1 MYRICSKRYMPSV
14 VLCPVLSCI
23 TTFIF
28 NIFVTSKS
36 MYIVMMIKKNKKN
49 LTYQRRL
56 KPSIDLYKRVYSAG
70 KGHGN

>member
-1 MYRICSKRYMPSV
+1 
-14 VLCPVLSCI
+14 
-23 TTFIF
+23 
-28 NIFVTSKS
+28 

>member
-1 MYRICSKRYMPSV
+1 
-14 VLCPVLSCI
+14 
-23 TTFIF
+23 
-28 NIFVTSKS
+28 

-70 KGHGN
+70 KSHGN